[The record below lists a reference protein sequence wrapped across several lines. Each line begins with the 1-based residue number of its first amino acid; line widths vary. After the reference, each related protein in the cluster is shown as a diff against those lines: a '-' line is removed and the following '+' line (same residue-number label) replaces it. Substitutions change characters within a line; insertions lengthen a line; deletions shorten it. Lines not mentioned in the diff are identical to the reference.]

1 MSGAHQAATGQAPV
15 LTAAALAAARLEPPF
30 PFALLLDDGSRLD
43 LLRPLRILPGKRIVA
58 EGIRNGQRVLAKLF
72 IAPGNARHWRRER
85 DGLAL
90 LAAADIPTTPIIAAG
105 AIAAGGHYL
114 LTAFLPDA
122 RSLASELENTGDDD
136 GGNARAWLETLCTR
150 LGQLHARGIAH
161 GDPHPGNIL
170 LHAGDPLLIDGD
182 AVRQRPAPLSGGQA
196 DAMLA
201 CLLAGLPPEKTL
213 APLIAAYHAGNPRHT
228 PSPTALQAQI
238 DKYRRA
244 RLTDY
249 LAKTVRPCTRFD
261 VRRTTRRFV
270 AVGRSDAASLAP
282 LLDDPDRAMAAG
294 VLLKDGR
301 TATVA
306 RVEVDGRMLAV
317 KRYNIKNA
325 AHALSRAWRPSRAWH
340 AWREGHR
347 LHFLGIDTPMPRALI
362 EERLGPLR
370 RRAWLITDYHGG
382 CSLAEHLAPCIDAA
396 APPPAESEALIRLF
410 ATLHA
415 HRIAHGD
422 LKANNLL
429 WDEARGIAVIDL
441 DAMTQYTC
449 AAAHARAWRRDR
461 ARLLANW
468 PEESGLHRWLD
479 AHLPGACRSCS

>member
-1 MSGAHQAATGQAPV
+1 
-15 LTAAALAAARLEPPF
+15 LDAARLAATRREPPF
-30 PFALLLDDGSRLD
+30 PFALRLDDSSRLE

-58 EGIRNGQRVLAKLF
+58 EGIWNGQRVLAKLF
-72 IAPGNARHWRRER
+72 IASGSARHWRRER

-90 LAAADIPTTPIIAAG
+90 LAAADIPTTPILAAG
-105 AIAAGGHYL
+105 TLAEGGHYL

-122 RSLASELENTGDDD
+122 HSLASELENTGGE
-136 GGNARAWLETLCTR
+136 GGNARTWLEAICAR
-150 LGQLHARGIAH
+150 LGRLHARGITH

-170 LHAGDPLLIDGD
+170 IDAGEPLLIDGD
-182 AVRQRPAPLSGGQA
+182 AVRQRPTPLSGRQA

-201 CLLAGLPPEKTL
+201 NLLAGLPPEKTL
-213 APLIAAYHAGNPRHT
+213 ASLIDAYHAGNPHHA
-228 PSPTALQAQI
+228 PSPAALQAQI
-238 DKYRRA
+238 EKNRRA
-244 RLTDY
+244 RLMDY

-261 VRRTTRRFV
+261 VRRTASRFV
-270 AVGRSDAASLAP
+270 AVGRVDAAPLAP
-282 LLDDPDRAMAAG
+282 LLADPDRAMASG
-294 VLLKDGR
+294 VPLKDGH

-317 KRYNIKNA
+317 KRYNIKNT

-347 LHFLGIDTPMPRALI
+347 LHFLGIHTPMPRALI

-382 CSLAEHLAPCIDAA
+382 CSLLGRLAPYVDAA
-396 APPPAESEALIRLF
+396 APPPAESAALLRF
-410 ATLHA
+410 FTTLHA

-429 WDEARGIAVIDL
+429 WDETRGIIVIDL
-441 DAMTQYTC
+441 DAMTQYAH

-468 PEESGLHRWLD
+468 PAESGLHRWLD
-479 AHLPGACRSCS
+479 AHLAE